1 LSPFGTPGDQAAPQF
16 WFVDDWL
23 LVAEKPADLLAVPGR
38 GEAGR
43 DHLWGRVQ
51 VPYPDALIVHRL
63 DMATSG
69 LIVMARGPESQ
80 RRLHRA
86 FAQRLVHKTYHALVE
101 GQVDAEQG
109 TIAAPLICDWPNR
122 PRQIVDTE
130 RGKPAL
136 THWRVLERLARHT
149 RLRLEPVTG
158 RSHQLR
164 VHLQS
169 IGHPICGDTLYNPAA
184 AACSRL
190 ALHAAELR
198 FAHPEGGQPCHFVS
212 PVPF

>member
-1 LSPFGTPGDQAAPQF
+1 MSPFGTPGDQTAPQV

-69 LIVMARGPESQ
+69 LIVMARGLESQ

-149 RLRLEPVTG
+149 RLTLEPVTG

-184 AACSRL
+184 KASSRL